1 MASVLSDEELIAEF
15 TKRFIVPQYYT
26 RDHIE
31 SRISDAGKELT
42 EEQIDEFIELYKSEG
57 HYDVDESL
65 KYFIE
70 EMELESCC
78 NKNCNGGR
86 AFD

>member
-70 EMELESCC
+70 EMELESCSWI
-78 NKNCNGGR
+78 
-86 AFD
+86 AEY